1 MMLGL
6 HVSVLDYQRLN
17 VTLIHSCIHTY
28 VHSCIHTYVHSCI
41 RTYVHSC
48 IRTYVHSC
56 IRTYVHSCV
65 VLFGHNLL
73 LALHP
78 SLQALLADPGLKDG
92 FNMATRI
99 IQTFQLP
106 VEDVLCHMAK
116 ALVLASRYQD
126 VKDLLHLMQ
135 LTDVCP
141 ESSSDKIIISAVKT
155 LSHHTKDVRCYVL
168 YSPSALVSE
177 FVDSLAQPDHM
188 YHSTMTA
195 VVSLKM
201 LGSSIPFW
209 LVLTETPCCM
219 PHGSLA

>member
-6 HVSVLDYQRLN
+6 HISVLDYQRFN
-17 VTLIHSCIHTY
+17 VTLMHSCICTN
-28 VHSCIHTYVHSCI
+28 I
-41 RTYVHSC
+41 R
-48 IRTYVHSC
+48 
-56 IRTYVHSCV
+56 SCV

-155 LSHHTKDVRCYVL
+155 LSHHTKDVRCYVFVL
-168 YSPSALVSE
+168 AIHPCFRVCMYSC
-177 FVDSLAQPDHM
+177 LAGQ
-188 YHSTMTA
+188 Y
-195 VVSLKM
+195 V
-201 LGSSIPFW
+201 PFHNDTSHTI
-209 LVLTETPCCM
+209 LNV
-219 PHGSLA
+219 GG

>member
-1 MMLGL
+1 MLGL
-6 HVSVLDYQRLN
+6 HISVSDYQIFN
-17 VTLIHSCIHTY
+17 VTLMHSCICTN
-28 VHSCIHTYVHSCI
+28 I
-41 RTYVHSC
+41 RW
-48 IRTYVHSC
+48 
-56 IRTYVHSCV
+56 CV

-155 LSHHTKDVRCYVL
+155 LSHHTKDVRCFVL
-168 YSPSALVSE
+168 YSPFTLVSE
-177 FVDSLAQPDHM
+177 FVCIHAQPDSM
-188 YHSTMTA
+188 YHGCLVGWFCSCLWFLFEDLDDWEVNHWLPSNQTSVPQLIETF
-195 VVSLKM
+195 SL
-201 LGSSIPFW
+201 FQ
-209 LVLTETPCCM
+209 LVGVNPVM
-219 PHGSLA
+219 